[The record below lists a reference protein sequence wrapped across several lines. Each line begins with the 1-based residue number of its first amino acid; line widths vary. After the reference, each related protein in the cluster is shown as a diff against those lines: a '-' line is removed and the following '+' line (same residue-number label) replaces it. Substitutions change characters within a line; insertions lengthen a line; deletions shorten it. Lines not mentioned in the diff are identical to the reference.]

1 MNHNNRIG
9 TPNSTPGHQ
18 LGFTLLEVM
27 VVLAIVGILA
37 KMAAPAFSELVA
49 TYNLKQL
56 RNAIYKS
63 ANLARAQAIN
73 RGTCVAICM
82 TQPTTAVGSMSCVA
96 NTDTTGNLSNWASG
110 WMVFE
115 YPACSTVE
123 KNTTAAL
130 DKIIYLQPAFSDQ
143 YQLIRATG
151 TDGFMYNSSG
161 VAYNGSGSFLI
172 QKNNAATPYELI
184 CISWLG
190 KLTSKKGSVCA

>member
-1 MNHNNRIG
+1 MNYDNRIG

-18 LGFTLLEVM
+18 LGFTLLEF
-27 VVLAIVGILA
+27 VVVVAILGILV
-37 KMAAPAFSELVA
+37 KIAAPTFSEIVA

-56 RNAIYKS
+56 RNAMYKS
-63 ANLARAQAIN
+63 ANIARAQAIN
-73 RGTCVAICM
+73 RGTCVAICK

-123 KNTTAAL
+123 KNTTATA
-130 DKIIYLQPAFSDQ
+130 DKIIYLQPAFPNQ

-151 TDGFMYNSSG
+151 TDGFMYNPSG
-161 VAYNGSGSFLI
+161 VAYNGLGSFLI
-172 QKNNAATPYELI
+172 QKNNAAIPYELI

-190 KLTSKKGSVCA
+190 KLTSKKGNVCA